1 MNEDYVKFCPVCNE
15 TKENVALYKNN
26 PSFQEFAKGY
36 MYPFYFENA
45 VICPYCKKGTLEEGT
60 LTYKEFHIIDKA
72 SNSDRQF
79 LEAMIDLKKK
89 DPIEYQLKFNQF
101 KTQVEQQEAAEQTKK
116 QAEEQARKQE
126 EASKPHC
133 PHCGSTNIAKIDA
146 LERAGSVLM
155 LGIFSKKINKSF
167 KCKKCGYT
175 W

>member
-1 MNEDYVKFCPVCNE
+1 MSEKYIKFCPICNE

-26 PSFQEFAKGY
+26 PRLQEFAKGY
-36 MYPFYFENA
+36 MYPLYFENA
-45 VICPYCKKGTLEEGT
+45 TICPYCHKGVLKDSP
-60 LTYKEFHIIDKA
+60 LTHEEFHIIDKA

-116 QAEEQARKQE
+116 QAEE
-126 EASKPHC
+126 ASKPHC
-133 PHCGSTNIAKIDA
+133 PHCGSTNIAKIDG
-146 LERAGSVLM
+146 LERAGSIM
-155 LGIFSKKINKSF
+155 MFGIFSKKINKSF